1 MLKLT
6 RRVLLLLLCG
16 LLGSASDPCLNAFQA
31 ADQESRAFLK
41 DQSKT
46 KYHSNWE
53 KLTAKFER
61 IPKSYPACEKADDAL
76 LRAGKLWLQCA
87 KISGSTDDKESALAD
102 FEELSGKYPKSSLA
116 DDALLYAGK
125 IYLEL
130 DDQES
135 AQQSFQKIIS
145 SCPQADCAAQ
155 AKKYLSQLP
164 QSPAA
169 KPLPAESG
177 GTSFE
182 PKQIFA
188 SASPEPSATA
198 PTPRAKAPLRKNDA
212 IALLLDKN
220 SPGPASRGATEPA
233 QMQNLRYWSAG
244 TYTRVVIEL
253 DRAAEFTA
261 PRMLQPDPAINTP
274 PRIYFDLNHTR
285 LTPDFRSRYAYKDN
299 CYELPIG
306 DGLLKR
312 ARAGQYQ
319 PEVVRVVLDLHSLR
333 EFKYFSLPG
342 GDEAG
347 WRIII
352 DIYGEQKAAP
362 PSPTAPQPAL
372 QPGPTVKPSPLPAPK
387 PAQPQPKPLEKKSLL
402 LIIDP
407 GHGGKDPGA
416 MGRKQTREKEV
427 TLAVAQNLEKELKRQ
442 FPDAQIVLTRK
453 DDRYL
458 SLVERTAK
466 ANALASDF
474 ANTQDAI
481 FISLHC
487 NANPNRK
494 IMGVETYYL
503 DNTTDRAALRL
514 AAQENFVSEE
524 VMNKSGDY
532 TNQILA
538 DMATTSKVNFS
549 IPLADCIQ
557 QSLVR
562 ELKAKYSAVNN
573 LGAKKAPFWVLTGAT
588 MPSVLVELSFIS
600 NPQEEKR
607 LSQPSYQKALAKGI
621 AAGLKQYERKAAS
634 GQVVLP

>member
-6 RRVLLLLLCG
+6 RRIWLLLLCG
-16 LLGSASDPCLNAFQA
+16 LLCAASDPCLNSYQTLE
-31 ADQESRAFLK
+31 QETQAFLK
-41 DQSKT
+41 DKSKA

-53 KLTAKFER
+53 KLITKFER
-61 IPKSYPACEKADDAL
+61 IPKSYPACEKADEAL
-76 LRAGKLWLQCA
+76 LRAGRLWLQCA
-87 KISGSTDDKESALAD
+87 KLSGSSADLKKALAD
-102 FEELSGKYPKSSLA
+102 FEALAGKYPESSLA
-116 DDALLYAGK
+116 DDALLEAGK
-125 IYLEL
+125 LHLKLGEKP
-130 DDQES
+130 S
-135 AQQSFQKIIS
+135 AEKAFQKIVTDY
-145 SCPQADCAAQ
+145 PQGDCAAQ
-155 AKKYLSQLP
+155 ARKFLSELLP
-164 QSPAA
+164 SSPA
-169 KPLPAESG
+169 KPG
-177 GTSFE
+177 GTSSE
-182 PKQIFA
+182 PKQIIA
-188 SASPEPSATA
+188 PASPEPSSTA
-198 PTPRAKAPLRKNDA
+198 PIPPAKAPLRPNDA
-212 IALLLDKN
+212 IALLLDQ
-220 SPGPASRGATEPA
+220 STPAKAKGPA

-253 DRAAEFTA
+253 DRAAEFTP
-261 PRMLQPDPAINTP
+261 PRLLKPDPAINTP
-274 PRIYFDLNHTR
+274 PRIFLDLNHTR
-285 LTPDFRSRYAYKDN
+285 LTADFRARYAFKDN

-306 DGLLKR
+306 DGLLMR

-333 EFKYFSLPG
+333 EFKYFSLPAG
-342 GDEAG
+342 EEPG

-352 DIYGEQKAAP
+352 DIYGEQKTAP
-362 PSPTAPQPAL
+362 SLPPPTRPTPKPGTTVLPSPKPLPVPETPQ
-372 QPGPTVKPSPLPAPK
+372 PAPK
-387 PAQPQPKPLEKKSLL
+387 PPSQKPFII
-402 LIIDP
+402 IIDP

-416 MGRKQTREKEV
+416 LGRNKTREKDI
-427 TLAVAQNLEKELKRQ
+427 TLAVAKELEKELKKI
-442 FPDAQIVLTRK
+442 FPRAQIVLTRK

-487 NANPNRK
+487 NANPSRK
-494 IMGVETYYL
+494 IAGVETYYL

-524 VMNKSGDY
+524 VMSRAGDY

-549 IPLADCIQ
+549 IPLAECIQ

-562 ELKAKYSAVNN
+562 ELQSKYSGVNN
-573 LGAKKAPFWVLTGAT
+573 LGVKKAPFWVLTGAT

-600 NPQEEKR
+600 NLQEEKR
-607 LSQPSYQKALAKGI
+607 LSQSGYQKTLAKGI
-621 AAGLKQYERKAAS
+621 AAGLKKYEYQAAN